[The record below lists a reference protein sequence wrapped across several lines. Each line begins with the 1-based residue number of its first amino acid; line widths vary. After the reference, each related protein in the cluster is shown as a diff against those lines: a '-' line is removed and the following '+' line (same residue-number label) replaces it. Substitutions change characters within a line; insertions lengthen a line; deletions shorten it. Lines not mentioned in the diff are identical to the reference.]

1 VNTLLEMT
9 GVRKRYGGV
18 QALDGAALTAVR
30 GEVHAL
36 LGPNGSGKSTLDKT
50 LAGTVVPDSGEI
62 RIDGAKARVGGPRD
76 AHALGV
82 AAVYQQLSIV
92 GDLTVTQNV
101 VLGLE
106 PARRLGF
113 LDHRAARDR
122 AAVALER
129 FAAAFAGRLPLDR
142 PAGSLGPGERQIV
155 EVAKAL
161 AREPRILVLDEA
173 TASLHKEQVEVLFDV
188 VRELRAAGVLVVFT
202 SHRLDEVFAL
212 CDRATVLR
220 NGRTVGTVEL
230 AATDE
235 DELVRLMVGDTPHQT
250 PRRAARTANATAVTI
265 ADHTGETPSAPADR
279 TGEAANATADR
290 TGETTGTA
298 TGRTGEAANATADA
312 TADRT
317 ASSAIL
323 EVRGL
328 STDRLRE
335 VDFTVRAGEVLGLGG
350 LQGQGQ
356 SELLLALFGAAR
368 VTAGEALLDGR
379 PLPLTSPA
387 RAARAGVALV
397 PGDRGRQG
405 MFAARP
411 IQENLS
417 LASMHRRA
425 RLKLALGAAAERRA
439 ARSMVERLLIKIG
452 SLADPVSTLS
462 GGNQQKVV
470 IGKWLLDR
478 PRVVLLDDPTKGVD
492 VAAKEEIY
500 AIVRGLA
507 DDGAV
512 VILNSSDNR
521 ELTELSDR
529 VLVLFEGAVAEE
541 LSAGA
546 ITENRLVSS
555 ALRLAPGETL

>member
-1 VNTLLEMT
+1 MSTALLEMT

-18 QALDGAALTAVR
+18 QALDGASLTAVR

-62 RIDGAKARVGGPRD
+62 RIDGAVARIGGPRD

-106 PARRLGF
+106 PARRWGF

-122 AAVALER
+122 AGAALER
-129 FAAAFAGRLPLDR
+129 FAAAFSGRLPLDR
-142 PAGSLGPGERQIV
+142 PAGSLGPGELQIV

-161 AREPRILVLDEA
+161 ARGPRILVLDEA
-173 TASLHKEQVEVLFDV
+173 TASLHKEQVEVLFEV
-188 VRELRAAGVLVVFT
+188 VGELRAAGVLVLFT

-220 NGRTVGTVEL
+220 NGRTAGTVEL
-230 AATDE
+230 ADTDE
-235 DELVRLMVGDTPHQT
+235 AELVGLMVGDVPHRA
-250 PRRAARTANATAVTI
+250 PRRAPAT
-265 ADHTGETPSAPADR
+265 TGAPAP
-279 TGEAANATADR
+279 TEAFVGA
-290 TGETTGTA
+290 GP
-298 TGRTGEAANATADA
+298 EARPGAEAEAEA
-312 TADRT
+312 VPGAEAR
-317 ASSAIL
+317 AGAEARPGAEAVPGARL

-328 STDRLRE
+328 TTERLRD
-335 VDFTVRAGEVLGLGG
+335 VGFTARAGEVLGLGG

-368 VTAGEALLDGR
+368 VSAGEALLDGR
-379 PLPLTSPA
+379 PLPLTSPV

-405 MFAARP
+405 MFATRP

-417 LASMHRRA
+417 LASMRRRA
-425 RLKLALGAAAERRA
+425 RAGLALGAAAERSA
-439 ARSMVERLLIKIG
+439 ARSMVERLRIKLG

-521 ELTELSDR
+521 ELAELSDR
-529 VLVLFEGAVAEE
+529 VLVLFEGAVVEE
-541 LSAGA
+541 LSGAA
-546 ITENRLVSS
+546 ITEGRLVAG
-555 ALRLAPGETL
+555 ALRLAPGESL

>member
-1 VNTLLEMT
+1 MTTPLLEMT

-18 QALDGAALTAVR
+18 QALDGAGLTAVR

-50 LAGTVVPDSGEI
+50 LAGTVVPDAGTI
-62 RIDGAKARVGGPRD
+62 RIDGAEARIGGPRD

-82 AAVYQQLSIV
+82 AAVYQQLSVV

-106 PARRLGF
+106 PVRRLGF
-113 LDHRAARDR
+113 LDQRAARDR
-122 AAVALER
+122 AGAALER
-129 FAAAFAGRLPLDR
+129 FAAAFSGRLPLDR
-142 PAGSLGPGERQIV
+142 PAGALGPGERQIV

-161 AREPRILVLDEA
+161 ARGPRILVLDEA

-188 VRELRAAGVLVVFT
+188 VRQLRADGVLVVFT

-235 DELVRLMVGDTPHQT
+235 DELVRLMVGDAPHQA
-250 PRRAARTANATAVTI
+250 PRPDVAATAAVATSGP
-265 ADHTGETPSAPADR
+265 AAGAPSA
-279 TGEAANATADR
+279 
-290 TGETTGTA
+290 TT
-298 TGRTGEAANATADA
+298 
-312 TADRT
+312 
-317 ASSAIL
+317 L

-328 STDRLRE
+328 TTDRLRD
-335 VDFTVRAGEVLGLGG
+335 VSFTVRSGEVLGLGG

-356 SELLLALFGAAR
+356 SDLLLALFGGAH
-368 VTAGEALLDGR
+368 VGAGEALLDGQ
-379 PLPLTSPA
+379 PLPLGSPA
-387 RAARAGVALV
+387 KASRAGVALV

-405 MFAARP
+405 MFAVRP

-425 RLKLALGAAAERRA
+425 TARFALRSAAERRA
-439 ARSMVERLLIKIG
+439 ATSMVERLRIKIG

-500 AIVRGLA
+500 AIIRGLA
-507 DDGAV
+507 ADGAV

-541 LSAGA
+541 LSSEA
-546 ITENRLVSS
+546 ISESRLVSS
-555 ALRLAPGETL
+555 ALRLAPGESL

>member
-1 VNTLLEMT
+1 MSALLEMT

-18 QALDGAALTAVR
+18 QALDGASLTAVR

-62 RIDGAKARVGGPRD
+62 RIDGAEARIGGPRD
-76 AHALGV
+76 AHALGI
-82 AAVYQQLSIV
+82 AAVYQQLSVV

-113 LDHRAARDR
+113 LDHRAARVR
-122 AAVALER
+122 AATALER
-129 FAAAFAGRLPLDR
+129 FAAAFSGRLPLDR
-142 PAGSLGPGERQIV
+142 PAASLGPGEQQIV

-161 AREPRILVLDEA
+161 AREPRVLVLDEA
-173 TASLHKEQVEVLFDV
+173 TASLHKEQVEVLFEV
-188 VRELRAAGVLVVFT
+188 VGELRAAGVLVVFT

-220 NGRTVGTVEL
+220 NGRTVATVDL
-230 AATDE
+230 SSTTE
-235 DELVRLMVGDTPHQT
+235 DALVQLMVAAPAQT
-250 PRRAARTANATAVTI
+250 PVETPDAPQGASRPVEAPVSGRTAASGAV
-265 ADHTGETPSAPADR
+265 A
-279 TGEAANATADR
+279 
-290 TGETTGTA
+290 
-298 TGRTGEAANATADA
+298 
-312 TADRT
+312 
-317 ASSAIL
+317 L

-328 STDRLRE
+328 TTDRLRD
-335 VDFTVRAGEVLGLGG
+335 VSFTVRAGEVLGLGG

-368 VTAGEALLDGR
+368 ITAGDALLDGR
-379 PLPLTSPA
+379 ALPLTSPA
-387 RAARAGVALV
+387 GAARAGVALV
-397 PGDRGRQG
+397 PGDRARQG
-405 MFAARP
+405 MFASRP

-417 LASMHRRA
+417 LASMRRRA
-425 RLKLALGAAAERRA
+425 RLKLALSAAAERHA
-439 ARSMVERLLIKIG
+439 ARSMVERLSIKIG
-452 SLADPVSTLS
+452 SLNDPVATLS

-470 IGKWLLDR
+470 IGKWLLDQ
-478 PRVVLLDDPTKGVD
+478 PRVVLLDDPAKGVD

-507 DDGAV
+507 AEGAV

-529 VLVLFEGAVAEE
+529 VLVLFEGSVAEE
-541 LSAGA
+541 LTAAS

>member
-1 VNTLLEMT
+1 MSPPLLEMS

-18 QALDGAALTAVR
+18 QALDGAGLTAVR

-50 LAGTVVPDSGEI
+50 LAGTVVPDAGTI
-62 RIDGAKARVGGPRD
+62 RIDGAEASVGGPRD

-82 AAVYQQLSIV
+82 AAVYQQLSVV
-92 GDLTVTQNV
+92 GDLTVTQNI

-106 PARRLGF
+106 PARRFGF
-113 LDHRAARDR
+113 LDQRAARDR
-122 AAVALER
+122 AGAALER

-142 PAGSLGPGERQIV
+142 PAGALGPGEQQIV

-161 AREPRILVLDEA
+161 ARRPRILVLDEA
-173 TASLHKEQVEVLFDV
+173 TASLHKEQVDVLFDV
-188 VRELRAAGVLVVFT
+188 VRELRADGVLVLFT

-235 DELVRLMVGDTPHQT
+235 DELVRLMVGDAPHQA
-250 PRRAARTANATAVTI
+250 PR
-265 ADHTGETPSAPADR
+265 TPSDAPA
-279 TGEAANATADR
+279 TPSVAAP
-290 TGETTGTA
+290 GTS
-298 TGRTGEAANATADA
+298 T
-312 TADRT
+312 
-317 ASSAIL
+317 L

-328 STDRLRE
+328 SADRLRD
-335 VDFTVRAGEVLGLGG
+335 VSFTVRSGEVLGLGG

-356 SELLLALFGAAR
+356 SELLLALFGGAR
-368 VTAGEALLDGR
+368 VTAGEAVLDGR
-379 PLPLTSPA
+379 PLPRSSPA
-387 RAARAGVALV
+387 KAARAGVALV

-405 MFAARP
+405 MFAVRP

-417 LASMHRRA
+417 LASMRRRA
-425 RLKLALGAAAERRA
+425 TGRLALRAAAERRA
-439 ARSMVERLLIKIG
+439 ATSMVERLRIKIG

-500 AIVRGLA
+500 AIIRGLA
-507 DDGAV
+507 ADGAV

-541 LSAGA
+541 LGA
-546 ITENRLVSS
+546 DAISERRLVSS
-555 ALRLAPGETL
+555 ALRLAPGEKL

>member
-1 VNTLLEMT
+1 MSPLLEMT

-62 RIDGAKARVGGPRD
+62 RIDGAAARIGGPRD

-106 PARRLGF
+106 PARRWGF
-113 LDHRAARDR
+113 LDHRAARAR
-122 AAVALER
+122 AAAALDR
-129 FAAAFAGRLPLDR
+129 FAAAFPGGLPLDR
-142 PAGSLGPGERQIV
+142 PAGSLGPGEQQIV

-161 AREPRILVLDEA
+161 ARGPRILVLDEA
-173 TASLHKEQVEVLFDV
+173 TASLHKEQVAVLFDV
-188 VRELRAAGVLVVFT
+188 VRELRASGVLVVFT

-235 DELVRLMVGDTPHQT
+235 AELVRLMVGDA
-250 PRRAARTANATAVTI
+250 PRRSGAPAAAARPS
-265 ADHTGETPSAPADR
+265 PSA
-279 TGEAANATADR
+279 GAAAT
-290 TGETTGTA
+290 
-298 TGRTGEAANATADA
+298 
-312 TADRT
+312 
-317 ASSAIL
+317 L

-328 STDRLRE
+328 TTERLRD
-335 VDFTVRAGEVLGLGG
+335 VGFTVRAGEVLGLGG

-387 RAARAGVALV
+387 GAARAGVALV

-425 RLKLALGAAAERRA
+425 RLRLALGAAAERRA
-439 ARSMVERLLIKIG
+439 ARSMVERLGIKIG

-507 DDGAV
+507 DDGVV

-541 LSAGA
+541 LSAAA
-546 ITENRLVSS
+546 ITEKRLVAG
-555 ALRLAPGETL
+555 ALRLTPGESP

>member
-1 VNTLLEMT
+1 MSALLEMT

-18 QALDGAALTAVR
+18 QALDGASLTALR

-62 RIDGAKARVGGPRD
+62 RIDGAQARIGGPRD

-106 PARRLGF
+106 PARRSGF

-122 AAVALER
+122 AATALER
-129 FAAAFAGRLPLDR
+129 FAAAFSGRLPLDR
-142 PAGSLGPGERQIV
+142 PAASLRPGEQQIV

-161 AREPRILVLDEA
+161 ARDPRILVLDEA
-173 TASLHKEQVEVLFDV
+173 TASLHKEQVEVLFEV

-220 NGRTVGTVEL
+220 NGRTVATVDL
-230 AATDE
+230 SSTSE
-235 DELVRLMVGDTPHQT
+235 DALVRLMVAAPRPEPASPPEAPH
-250 PRRAARTANATAVTI
+250 RASAGTSAAAHGAR
-265 ADHTGETPSAPADR
+265 EAPVR
-279 TGEAANATADR
+279 G
-290 TGETTGTA
+290 GTA
-298 TGRTGEAANATADA
+298 EPGAVA
-312 TADRT
+312 
-317 ASSAIL
+317 L

-328 STDRLRE
+328 TTDRLRD

-368 VTAGEALLDGR
+368 ITAGDVLLDGEA
-379 PLPLTSPA
+379 LPLTSPA

-397 PGDRGRQG
+397 PGDRARQG
-405 MFAARP
+405 MFASRP

-417 LASMHRRA
+417 LASMRRRA
-425 RLKLALGAAAERRA
+425 RMKLALSAPAERRA
-439 ARSMVERLLIKIG
+439 ARSMVERLGIKIG
-452 SLADPVSTLS
+452 SLNDPVATLS

-478 PRVVLLDDPTKGVD
+478 PRVVLLDDPAKGVD

-500 AIVRGLA
+500 AIIRGLA
-507 DDGAV
+507 AEGAV

-541 LSAGA
+541 LTAAA

>member
-1 VNTLLEMT
+1 MSTLLEMT

-18 QALDGAALTAVR
+18 QALDGASLIAVG

-62 RIDGAKARVGGPRD
+62 RIDGAEARIRGPRG
-76 AHALGV
+76 AHALGI
-82 AAVYQQLSIV
+82 AAVHQQLSLV
-92 GDLTVTQNV
+92 PDLTVTQNV

-106 PARRLGF
+106 PARRWGF
-113 LDHRAARDR
+113 LDHRAAREC
-122 AAVALER
+122 AAAALER
-129 FAAAFAGRLPLDR
+129 FAAAFSGRLPLDR

-161 AREPRILVLDEA
+161 AREPRVLVLDEA

-235 DELVRLMVGDTPHQT
+235 DELVRLMVGDAPHRV
-250 PRRAARTANATAVTI
+250 PRAAGANRAAATA
-265 ADHTGETPSAPADR
+265 
-279 TGEAANATADR
+279 AT
-290 TGETTGTA
+290 
-298 TGRTGEAANATADA
+298 
-312 TADRT
+312 
-317 ASSAIL
+317 L

-328 STDRLRE
+328 TTDRLRD
-335 VDFTVRAGEVLGLGG
+335 VGFTACAGEVLGLGG

-356 SELLLALFGAAR
+356 SDLLLALFGAAR
-368 VTAGEALLDGR
+368 VTVGEALLDGR
-379 PLPLTSPA
+379 PLPLTSAA
-387 RAARAGVALV
+387 RAAGAGVALV
-397 PGDRGRQG
+397 PGDRDRQG
-405 MFAARP
+405 MFASRP

-425 RLKLALGAAAERRA
+425 RMKLALGAATERRA
-439 ARSMVERLLIKIG
+439 ARSMIERLQIKIG

-462 GGNQQKVV
+462 GGNQQKIV

-492 VAAKEEIY
+492 VAAREEIY

-521 ELTELSDR
+521 ELIELSDR
-529 VLVLFEGAVAEE
+529 VLVLFEGAVVEE
-541 LSAGA
+541 LSATA
-546 ITENRLVSS
+546 ITEDRLVSS
-555 ALRLAPGETL
+555 ALRLAPGESL

>member
-1 VNTLLEMT
+1 MS

-18 QALDGAALTAVR
+18 QALDGAGLTAVR

-50 LAGTVVPDSGEI
+50 LAGTVVPDEGTI
-62 RIDGAKARVGGPRD
+62 RIDGAEARIGGPRD

-106 PARRLGF
+106 PVRRLGF

-122 AAVALER
+122 AAAALER

-142 PAGSLGPGERQIV
+142 PVGALGPGERQIV

-161 AREPRILVLDEA
+161 ARGPRILVLDEA

-188 VRELRAAGVLVVFT
+188 VRELRADGVLVVFT

-235 DELVRLMVGDTPHQT
+235 DELVRLMVGDAPHQA
-250 PRRAARTANATAVTI
+250 PRASGATAAAAV
-265 ADHTGETPSAPADR
+265 AGDGADR
-279 TGEAANATADR
+279 TLTPSS
-290 TGETTGTA
+290 TT
-298 TGRTGEAANATADA
+298 
-312 TADRT
+312 
-317 ASSAIL
+317 L

-328 STDRLRE
+328 TTDRLRD
-335 VDFTVRAGEVLGLGG
+335 VSFAVRAGEVLGLGG

-356 SELLLALFGAAR
+356 SELLLALFGGAHA
-368 VTAGEALLDGR
+368 TGGEAVLDGR
-379 PLPLTSPA
+379 PLPLGSPA
-387 RAARAGVALV
+387 KAARAGVALV

-405 MFAARP
+405 MFAVRP

-425 RLKLALGAAAERRA
+425 TAKVALRAGTERAAAQT
-439 ARSMVERLLIKIG
+439 MVERLRIKIG

-492 VAAKEEIY
+492 VSSKEEIY

-507 DDGAV
+507 ADGAV

-541 LSAGA
+541 LAAEA
-546 ITENRLVSS
+546 ISESRLVSS
-555 ALRLAPGETL
+555 ALRLAPGEKL

>member
-1 VNTLLEMT
+1 MS

-18 QALDGAALTAVR
+18 QALDGAELTAVR

-50 LAGTVVPDSGEI
+50 LAGTVVPDDGTI
-62 RIDGAKARVGGPRD
+62 RIDGAEARIGGPRD

-122 AAVALER
+122 AGAALER
-129 FAAAFAGRLPLDR
+129 FAAAFSGRLPLDR
-142 PAGSLGPGERQIV
+142 PAGALGPGERQIV

-161 AREPRILVLDEA
+161 ARGPRILVLDEA

-188 VRELRAAGVLVVFT
+188 VRELRTDGVLVVFT

-220 NGRTVGTVEL
+220 NGRTAGTVEL

-235 DELVRLMVGDTPHQT
+235 DELVRLMVGDAPHQA
-250 PRRAARTANATAVTI
+250 PRPAGPD
-265 ADHTGETPSAPADR
+265 ADRSLTPSGPGSG
-279 TGEAANATADR
+279 TTAAAT
-290 TGETTGTA
+290 
-298 TGRTGEAANATADA
+298 
-312 TADRT
+312 
-317 ASSAIL
+317 L

-328 STDRLRE
+328 TTDRLCD
-335 VDFTVRAGEVLGLGG
+335 VSFTVRAGEVLGLGG

-356 SELLLALFGAAR
+356 SELLLALFGGAH
-368 VTAGEALLDGR
+368 VTGGEALLDGR
-379 PLPLTSPA
+379 PLPLGSPA
-387 RAARAGVALV
+387 KAARAGVALV

-405 MFAARP
+405 MFAVRP

-425 RLKLALGAAAERRA
+425 RAKIALGAAAERTA
-439 ARSMVERLLIKIG
+439 ARSMVERLRIKIG

-478 PRVVLLDDPTKGVD
+478 PRVILLDDPTKGVD

-507 DDGAV
+507 EDGAV

-541 LSAGA
+541 LTAEA
-546 ITENRLVSS
+546 ISESRLVSS
-555 ALRLAPGETL
+555 ALRLAPGESL

>member
-1 VNTLLEMT
+1 MSTLLEMT

-18 QALDGAALTAVR
+18 QALDGADLTAVG

-62 RIDGAKARVGGPRD
+62 RIDGEAARIGGPRD

-82 AAVYQQLSIV
+82 AAVHQQLSIV

-106 PARRLGF
+106 PVRRWGF

-122 AAVALER
+122 AAAALER
-129 FAAAFAGRLPLDR
+129 FAAAFSGRLPLDR
-142 PAGSLGPGERQIV
+142 PAGTLGPGEQQIV

-161 AREPRILVLDEA
+161 AREPRVLVLDEA
-173 TASLHKEQVEVLFDV
+173 TASLHKEQVEVLFEV
-188 VRELRAAGVLVVFT
+188 VRELRAAGVLVLFT

-230 AATDE
+230 AATGE
-235 DELVRLMVGDTPHQT
+235 DELVRLMVGDLPH
-250 PRRAARTANATAVTI
+250 
-265 ADHTGETPSAPADR
+265 PADLAVAPPPA
-279 TGEAANATADR
+279 GAGAAV
-290 TGETTGTA
+290 
-298 TGRTGEAANATADA
+298 
-312 TADRT
+312 
-317 ASSAIL
+317 L

-328 STDRLRE
+328 TTDRLRD
-335 VDFTVRAGEVLGLGG
+335 VSFTVRGGEVLGLGG

-368 VTAGEALLDGR
+368 ITAGEALLDGE

-387 RAARAGVALV
+387 RAARAGIALV

-405 MFAARP
+405 MFASRP

-425 RLKLALGAAAERRA
+425 LGRFALRASSERRA
-439 ARSMVERLLIKIG
+439 ARTMVDRLQIKLG
-452 SLADPVSTLS
+452 SPADPVSTLS

-470 IGKWLLDR
+470 IGKWLLDQ

-492 VAAKEEIY
+492 VGAKEEIY
-500 AIVRGLA
+500 AIVRALA
-507 DDGAV
+507 DDGAIV
-512 VILNSSDNR
+512 VLNSSDNR
-521 ELTELSDR
+521 ELAELSDR

-541 LSAGA
+541 LAA
-546 ITENRLVSS
+546 AAVTENRLVSS
-555 ALRLAPGETL
+555 ALRLAPGESL

>member
-1 VNTLLEMT
+1 MSTLLEMT

-18 QALDGAALTAVR
+18 QALDGASLTAVR

-62 RIDGAKARVGGPRD
+62 RIDGAMARIGGPRD

-106 PARRLGF
+106 PARRFGF

-122 AAVALER
+122 AAAALER
-129 FAAAFAGRLPLDR
+129 FAAAFSGRLPLDR
-142 PAGSLGPGERQIV
+142 PADSLGPGERQIV

-161 AREPRILVLDEA
+161 ARGPRILVLDEA

-220 NGRTVGTVEL
+220 NGHTVGTVEL

-235 DELVRLMVGDTPHQT
+235 NELVRLMVGDAPHQA
-250 PRRAARTANATAVTI
+250 PRPAR
-265 ADHTGETPSAPADR
+265 APAAATPDR
-279 TGEAANATADR
+279 PPP
-290 TGETTGTA
+290 TA
-298 TGRTGEAANATADA
+298 T
-312 TADRT
+312 
-317 ASSAIL
+317 L

-328 STDRLRE
+328 TTDRLRD
-335 VDFTVRAGEVLGLGG
+335 VTFTVHAGEVLGLGG

-368 VTAGEALLDGR
+368 ITAGGALLDGR
-379 PLPLTSPA
+379 MLPLTSPA

-405 MFAARP
+405 MFAPRS

-425 RLKLALGAAAERRA
+425 RAKLALGAAAERRA
-439 ARSMVERLLIKIG
+439 ARSMVERLRIKIG

-541 LSAGA
+541 LSAEA

-555 ALRLAPGETL
+555 ALRLAPGESL

>member
-1 VNTLLEMT
+1 MSTPLLEMS

-18 QALDGAALTAVR
+18 QALDGAELTAVR

-50 LAGTVVPDSGEI
+50 LAGTVVPDAGTI
-62 RIDGAKARVGGPRD
+62 RIDGAEARIGGPRD

-106 PARRLGF
+106 PARRFGF
-113 LDHRAARDR
+113 LDQRAARDR
-122 AAVALER
+122 AGAALER
-129 FAAAFAGRLPLDR
+129 FTAAFAGRLPLDR
-142 PAGSLGPGERQIV
+142 PASALGPGERQIV

-161 AREPRILVLDEA
+161 ARRPRILVLDEA
-173 TASLHKEQVEVLFDV
+173 TASLHKEQVDVLFDV
-188 VRELRAAGVLVVFT
+188 VRELRADGVLVLFT

-220 NGRTVGTVEL
+220 NGRTAGTVEL

-235 DELVRLMVGDTPHQT
+235 DELVRLMVGDAPHQA
-250 PRRAARTANATAVTI
+250 PRAARAGAAGAGSAAEGPVSSPAAT
-265 ADHTGETPSAPADR
+265 
-279 TGEAANATADR
+279 
-290 TGETTGTA
+290 
-298 TGRTGEAANATADA
+298 
-312 TADRT
+312 
-317 ASSAIL
+317 L

-328 STDRLRE
+328 TTDRLRD
-335 VDFTVRAGEVLGLGG
+335 VSFTVRSGEVLGLGG

-356 SELLLALFGAAR
+356 SELLLALFGGAH
-368 VTAGEALLDGR
+368 VGAGEAVLDGR
-379 PLPLTSPA
+379 PLPLSSPVK
-387 RAARAGVALV
+387 AARAGVALV

-405 MFAARP
+405 MFAVRP

-425 RLKLALGAAAERRA
+425 TARLALRGAAERGA
-439 ARSMVERLLIKIG
+439 ATAMVERLRIKIG

-529 VLVLFEGAVAEE
+529 VLVVFEGTVVEE
-541 LSAGA
+541 LDAEA
-546 ITENRLVSS
+546 ISERRLISS
-555 ALRLAPGETL
+555 ALRLGPGETL